1 MNHFHDL
8 LICRD
13 GLFYFSRGP
22 TCVCAHIYIYTSIMH
37 LYTYI
42 TYTYRMLR
50 EVVFSTDIRT

>member
-22 TCVCAHIYIYTSIMH
+22 TCVCVRIYIYI
-37 LYTYI
+37 YI
-42 TYTYRMLR
+42 YYAS
-50 EVVFSTDIRT
+50 VYIHYIYIQNAQGGSVFY

>member
-22 TCVCAHIYIYTSIMH
+22 TCVCAHIYIYIYYASV
-37 LYTYI
+37 YI
-42 TYTYRMLR
+42 HYIYIQNAQGGS
-50 EVVFSTDIRT
+50 VFY